1 MLRLAKAKLRCILHI
16 GLNIAHSGQHIHR
29 ALHVLHHQ
37 QATAHNAATFPVVII
52 IHHMHGQGNIPG
64 CHLVHIF
71 IPLGLFHN
79 YTSLIN
85 QS

>member
-1 MLRLAKAKLRCILHI
+1 MLRLAEAKLRRILHI
-16 GLNIAHSGQHIHR
+16 GLDVAHSGKHIHC
-29 ALHVLHHQ
+29 ALHILHHQ

-52 IHHMHGQGNIPG
+52 IHHMHGQGHIPG

-71 IPLGLFHN
+71 IPLGLFHIN
-79 YTSLIN
+79 TSQIN